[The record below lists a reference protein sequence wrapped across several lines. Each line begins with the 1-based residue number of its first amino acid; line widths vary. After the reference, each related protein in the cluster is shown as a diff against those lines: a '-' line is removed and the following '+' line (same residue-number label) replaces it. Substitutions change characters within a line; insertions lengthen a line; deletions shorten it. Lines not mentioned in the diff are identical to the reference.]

1 MSVPFEHCPK
11 KPCVM
16 TDIDTG
22 IEYKG
27 VYIPCRVGRT
37 TVSSGY
43 VYECRHGDSDVSKI
57 CTIEP
62 YVAVNF
68 KGTFVSNTPIKF
80 SNEDDKFINVERRW
94 E

>member
-11 KPCVM
+11 RPCII

-27 VYIPCRVGRT
+27 IYIPCRVDRA
-37 TVSSGY
+37 TVPSGY
-43 VYECRHGDSDVSKI
+43 VYECRHGDSNVSEI
-57 CTIEP
+57 CTVEP

-68 KGTFVSNTPIKF
+68 KGVFVSNTPIKF

-94 E
+94 G